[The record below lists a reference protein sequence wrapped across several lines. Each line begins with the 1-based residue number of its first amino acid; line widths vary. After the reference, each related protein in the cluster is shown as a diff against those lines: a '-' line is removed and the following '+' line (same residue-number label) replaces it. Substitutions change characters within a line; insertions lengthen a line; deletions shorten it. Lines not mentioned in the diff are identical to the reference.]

1 MVKTKNQVPNIS
13 VLFYMFLLVFLQF
26 DVVKPKFSCR
36 PFLLSNLQRCEGWI
50 LVFQVSI
57 SLPWMA
63 TPMSKRPEWTC
74 FTIIHLDDNDTHIC
88 YFYHHPF
95 PREDSS
101 VHFHGDQMV
110 KGMVSVKQSTW
121 AYRTN
126 PKDPWAKNKKPPHSV
141 EIQVF
146 WLT

>member
-26 DVVKPKFSCR
+26 DVVEAKFSCR
-36 PFLLSNLQRCEGWI
+36 PFRFKPPKMWRMDFGFPGEYILTMNGNPHVQKARMNMFHDNPLGWQWHTHQLLLS
-50 LVFQVSI
+50 
-57 SLPWMA
+57 P
-63 TPMSKRPEWTC
+63 
-74 FTIIHLDDNDTHIC
+74 H
-88 YFYHHPF
+88 F

-126 PKDPWAKNKKPPHSV
+126 PKDPWTKNKKPPHPV